1 MEVIGLMKRRKVKR
15 EKSDKSVGSEI
26 LVEQGYGA
34 LYVRTRWIEKLAKYG
49 KKKRKEPKY
58 LRKRYYS

>member
-15 EKSDKSVGSEI
+15 EKADKRVGSEI

-34 LYVRTRWIEKLAKYG
+34 LYIRTRWMEKLTRYG

-58 LRKRYYS
+58 LRKRHYS

>member
-1 MEVIGLMKRRKVKR
+1 MKRRKIKR
-15 EKSDKSVGSEI
+15 KKADKSLGTEI

-34 LYVRTRWIEKLAKYG
+34 LYIRTRWMEKLSRIG

-58 LRKRYYS
+58 LRKRDYD